1 MRGAHLMQGFAGL
14 VLIGLGLMTAGSSFQ
29 IGDASPLGRAWAA
42 LAAGLFLVLDQIM
55 FRRDAP

>member
-1 MRGAHLMQGFAGL
+1 MQGFAGL

-42 LAAGLFLVLDQIM
+42 LAAGLFFVLDQIM
-55 FRRDAP
+55 FRRDHP